1 MSEVTKIATRVS
13 YGNALVELAK
23 EHDDV
28 YVLDADLAA
37 ATQTAIFKKEFP
49 ERHIDCGIAECN
61 MIGIAAGLAA
71 TGKVPFASSF
81 AMFAAGRAFEQVRNS
96 VGYPHLNVKI
106 GATHAGISVGE
117 DGATHQCNEDIALMR
132 TIPGMVILNPSDD
145 IEAKAAVKAAYEHE
159 GPVYMRFGRLAV
171 PIINDRPDYKFEIGK
186 GVTLREG
193 KDVAIIATGLCVSE
207 SLAAA
212 EKLAADQIRDLRYG
226 NNGYFWVDT
235 YDGTN
240 VVLLGNDTEGTNRM
254 DAVDTNGFAYMQAII
269 SAGRQENGGFT
280 DYVFPREG
288 ETEPSPKRAY
298 SKAFEPFGWVLG
310 TGNYT
315 DDIDEDVLG
324 VKNEFSSYESNSR
337 MAIIGIAVVME
348 VILILVLTLITASIV
363 KPLKKSLTHINEIA
377 QGDFSKEFEQDL
389 LKRKDDFG
397 QLADS
402 LEKMRS
408 EMKELIGEVKSE
420 ALEITGMV
428 QEIDTS
434 LQALD
439 DQIENVSATTE
450 ELAAGMEETA
460 ASSEEMNA
468 MSHEIESAAKS
479 IAERSQDG
487 ANEADEIRERA
498 VKIKKDTDENDRRTR
513 SIHEEINE
521 SLTKALE
528 DIKVVDQINVLAKS
542 IMDIT
547 GQTNL
552 LALNASIEAARAGEA
567 GKGFAVVADEIRVLA
582 EQSKAAVAHIQEV
595 TGNVTAA
602 VENLAND
609 AERLLE
615 FVGNDVVESLGGF
628 AEMANSYNSDAA
640 NVDSLVTD
648 FSASSEQ
655 LLASINGVM
664 DAISDVSKTATEGAT
679 GTTDIAEK
687 VGNVVQEAEAI
698 KQKAETTYHSAEKL
712 QKNVERFIV

>member
-1 MSEVTKIATRVS
+1 MNNIKVRTKLVIVMVIALIALALCTVIS
-13 YGNALVELAK
+13 NTSLSGLGNNALDIIENDMRSSYDEQIKAQVDNVISLCQSIYNRYEK
-23 EHDDV
+23 GE
-28 YVLDADLAA
+28 YTLD
-37 ATQTAIFKKEFP
+37 E
-49 ERHIDCGIAECN
+49 
-61 MIGIAAGLAA
+61 
-71 TGKVPFASSF
+71 
-81 AMFAAGRAFEQVRNS
+81 
-96 VGYPHLNVKI
+96 
-106 GATHAGISVGE
+106 
-117 DGATHQCNEDIALMR
+117 
-132 TIPGMVILNPSDD
+132 
-145 IEAKAAVKAAYEHE
+145 
-159 GPVYMRFGRLAV
+159 
-171 PIINDRPDYKFEIGK
+171 
-186 GVTLREG
+186 
-193 KDVAIIATGLCVSE
+193 
-207 SLAAA
+207 A

-269 SAGRQENGGFT
+269 NAGKQEDGGFT

-288 ETEPSPKRAY
+288 ETESSPKRAY

-348 VILILVLTLITASIV
+348 VILILVLTLIIASIV

-595 TGNVTAA
+595 TVNVTAA

-687 VGNVVQEAEAI
+687 VGIVVQETEAI

>member
-1 MSEVTKIATRVS
+1 MNNIKVRTKLVIVMVIALIALALCAVISNTS
-13 YGNALVELAK
+13 LSGLGNNALDIIENDMRSSYDKQIKAQVDNVISLCQSIYNRYEK
-23 EHDDV
+23 GE
-28 YVLDADLAA
+28 YTLD
-37 ATQTAIFKKEFP
+37 
-49 ERHIDCGIAECN
+49 
-61 MIGIAAGLAA
+61 
-71 TGKVPFASSF
+71 
-81 AMFAAGRAFEQVRNS
+81 
-96 VGYPHLNVKI
+96 
-106 GATHAGISVGE
+106 
-117 DGATHQCNEDIALMR
+117 
-132 TIPGMVILNPSDD
+132 
-145 IEAKAAVKAAYEHE
+145 EAK
-159 GPVYMRFGRLAV
+159 
-171 PIINDRPDYKFEIGK
+171 
-186 GVTLREG
+186 
-193 KDVAIIATGLCVSE
+193 
-207 SLAAA
+207 
-212 EKLAADQIRDLRYG
+212 KLAADQIRDLRYG

-269 SAGRQENGGFT
+269 NAGKQEDGGFT

-288 ETEPSPKRAY
+288 ETESSPKRAY

-315 DDIDEDVLG
+315 DDIDDDVLD

-348 VILILVLTLITASIV
+348 VILISVLTLITISIV
-363 KPLKKSLTHINEIA
+363 KPLKKSLAHIEEIA

-408 EMKELIGEVKSE
+408 EMNELIGEVKSE

-460 ASSEEMNA
+460 ASSEEINA

-521 SLTKALE
+521 SLTKALD

-595 TGNVTAA
+595 TVNVTAA

-687 VGNVVQEAEAI
+687 VGIVVQETEAI

>member
-1 MSEVTKIATRVS
+1 
-13 YGNALVELAK
+13 
-23 EHDDV
+23 
-28 YVLDADLAA
+28 
-37 ATQTAIFKKEFP
+37 
-49 ERHIDCGIAECN
+49 
-61 MIGIAAGLAA
+61 
-71 TGKVPFASSF
+71 
-81 AMFAAGRAFEQVRNS
+81 
-96 VGYPHLNVKI
+96 
-106 GATHAGISVGE
+106 
-117 DGATHQCNEDIALMR
+117 
-132 TIPGMVILNPSDD
+132 
-145 IEAKAAVKAAYEHE
+145 
-159 GPVYMRFGRLAV
+159 
-171 PIINDRPDYKFEIGK
+171 
-186 GVTLREG
+186 
-193 KDVAIIATGLCVSE
+193 
-207 SLAAA
+207 
-212 EKLAADQIRDLRYG
+212 
-226 NNGYFWVDT
+226 
-235 YDGTN
+235 
-240 VVLLGNDTEGTNRM
+240 
-254 DAVDTNGFAYMQAII
+254 
-269 SAGRQENGGFT
+269 
-280 DYVFPREG
+280 
-288 ETEPSPKRAY
+288 
-298 SKAFEPFGWVLG
+298 
-310 TGNYT
+310 
-315 DDIDEDVLG
+315 
-324 VKNEFSSYESNSR
+324 
-337 MAIIGIAVVME
+337 ME
-348 VILILVLTLITASIV
+348 VILILVLTLITVSIV

-687 VGNVVQEAEAI
+687 
-698 KQKAETTYHSAEKL
+698 
-712 QKNVERFIV
+712 

>member
-1 MSEVTKIATRVS
+1 MNNIKVRTKLVIVMVIALIALALCAVISNTS
-13 YGNALVELAK
+13 LSGLGDNALDIIENDMRSSYDEQIKAQVDNVISLCQSIYNRYEK
-23 EHDDV
+23 GE
-28 YVLDADLAA
+28 YTLD
-37 ATQTAIFKKEFP
+37 E
-49 ERHIDCGIAECN
+49 
-61 MIGIAAGLAA
+61 
-71 TGKVPFASSF
+71 
-81 AMFAAGRAFEQVRNS
+81 
-96 VGYPHLNVKI
+96 
-106 GATHAGISVGE
+106 
-117 DGATHQCNEDIALMR
+117 
-132 TIPGMVILNPSDD
+132 
-145 IEAKAAVKAAYEHE
+145 
-159 GPVYMRFGRLAV
+159 
-171 PIINDRPDYKFEIGK
+171 
-186 GVTLREG
+186 
-193 KDVAIIATGLCVSE
+193 
-207 SLAAA
+207 A

-269 SAGRQENGGFT
+269 NAGKQEDGGFT

-288 ETEPSPKRAY
+288 ETESSPKRAY

-348 VILILVLTLITASIV
+348 VILILVLTLITVSIV
-363 KPLKKSLTHINEIA
+363 KPLKKSLAHIKEIA

-408 EMKELIGEVKSE
+408 EMNELIGEVKSE

-460 ASSEEMNA
+460 ASSEEINA

-521 SLTKALE
+521 SLTKALD

-595 TGNVTAA
+595 TVNVTAA

-687 VGNVVQEAEAI
+687 VGIVVQETEAI

>member
-1 MSEVTKIATRVS
+1 MNNIKVRTKLVIVMVIALIALALCAVISNTS
-13 YGNALVELAK
+13 LSGLGDNALDIIENDMRSSYDEQIKAQVDNVISLCQSIYNRYEK
-23 EHDDV
+23 GE
-28 YVLDADLAA
+28 YTLD
-37 ATQTAIFKKEFP
+37 
-49 ERHIDCGIAECN
+49 
-61 MIGIAAGLAA
+61 
-71 TGKVPFASSF
+71 
-81 AMFAAGRAFEQVRNS
+81 
-96 VGYPHLNVKI
+96 
-106 GATHAGISVGE
+106 
-117 DGATHQCNEDIALMR
+117 
-132 TIPGMVILNPSDD
+132 
-145 IEAKAAVKAAYEHE
+145 EAK
-159 GPVYMRFGRLAV
+159 
-171 PIINDRPDYKFEIGK
+171 
-186 GVTLREG
+186 
-193 KDVAIIATGLCVSE
+193 
-207 SLAAA
+207 
-212 EKLAADQIRDLRYG
+212 KLAADQIRDLRYG

-269 SAGRQENGGFT
+269 NAGKQEDGGFT

-288 ETEPSPKRAY
+288 ETESSPKRAY

-315 DDIDEDVLG
+315 DDIDDDVLD

-348 VILILVLTLITASIV
+348 VILISVLTLITISIV
-363 KPLKKSLTHINEIA
+363 KPLKKSLAHIEEIA

-460 ASSEEMNA
+460 ASSEEINA

-521 SLTKALE
+521 SLIKALD

-595 TGNVTAA
+595 TVNVTAA

-687 VGNVVQEAEAI
+687 VGIVVQETEAI

>member
-1 MSEVTKIATRVS
+1 MNNIKVRTKLVIVMVIALIALALCAVISNTS
-13 YGNALVELAK
+13 LSGLGDNALDIIENDMRSSYDEQIKAQVDNVISLCQSIYNQYEK
-23 EHDDV
+23 GE
-28 YVLDADLAA
+28 YTLD
-37 ATQTAIFKKEFP
+37 
-49 ERHIDCGIAECN
+49 
-61 MIGIAAGLAA
+61 
-71 TGKVPFASSF
+71 
-81 AMFAAGRAFEQVRNS
+81 
-96 VGYPHLNVKI
+96 
-106 GATHAGISVGE
+106 
-117 DGATHQCNEDIALMR
+117 
-132 TIPGMVILNPSDD
+132 
-145 IEAKAAVKAAYEHE
+145 EAK
-159 GPVYMRFGRLAV
+159 
-171 PIINDRPDYKFEIGK
+171 
-186 GVTLREG
+186 
-193 KDVAIIATGLCVSE
+193 
-207 SLAAA
+207 
-212 EKLAADQIRDLRYG
+212 KLAADQIRDLRYG
-226 NNGYFWVDT
+226 DNGYFWVDT

-254 DAVDTNGFAYMQAII
+254 DAVDTNGFAYIQAII
-269 SAGRQENGGFT
+269 SAGKQEDGGFT

-288 ETEPSPKRAY
+288 ETESSPKRAY

-315 DDIDEDVLG
+315 DDIDDEVLG
-324 VKNEFSSYESNSR
+324 VKNEFSSFASNSR
-337 MAIIGIAVVME
+337 MQIIGIAIVME
-348 VILILVLTLITASIV
+348 VILILVLTMITVSIV
-363 KPLKKSLTHINEIA
+363 KPLRKSLTHINEMA
-377 QGDFSKEFEQDL
+377 QGDFSKEFEQNL

-408 EMKELIGEVKSE
+408 EMNELIGEVKSE

-487 ANEADEIRERA
+487 ATEADEIRDRA

-582 EQSKAAVAHIQEV
+582 EQSKAAVSHIQEV

-687 VGNVVQEAEAI
+687 VGIVVQEAEAI
-698 KQKAETTYHSAEKL
+698 KQKAETTYRSAEKL

>member
-1 MSEVTKIATRVS
+1 MNNIKVRTKLVIVMVIALIALALCSIVS
-13 YGNALVELAK
+13 STSLSGLGDNALDIIENDMRSSYDEQIKAQVDSVISLCQSIYNQYEAG
-23 EHDDV
+23 E
-28 YVLDADLAA
+28 YTLDE
-37 ATQTAIFKKEFP
+37 AT
-49 ERHIDCGIAECN
+49 
-61 MIGIAAGLAA
+61 
-71 TGKVPFASSF
+71 
-81 AMFAAGRAFEQVRNS
+81 
-96 VGYPHLNVKI
+96 
-106 GATHAGISVGE
+106 
-117 DGATHQCNEDIALMR
+117 
-132 TIPGMVILNPSDD
+132 
-145 IEAKAAVKAAYEHE
+145 
-159 GPVYMRFGRLAV
+159 
-171 PIINDRPDYKFEIGK
+171 
-186 GVTLREG
+186 
-193 KDVAIIATGLCVSE
+193 
-207 SLAAA
+207 
-212 EKLAADQIRDLRYG
+212 KLAADQIRDLRYG

-254 DAVDTNGFAYMQAII
+254 DAVDANGFAYIQAII
-269 SAGRQENGGFT
+269 SAGKQEDGGFT

-288 ETEPSPKRAY
+288 ETESSPKRAY

-315 DDIDEDVLG
+315 DDIDDEVLG
-324 VKNEFSSYESNSR
+324 VKNEFSSYASNSR
-337 MAIIGIAVVME
+337 MQIIGIAVVME
-348 VILILVLTLITASIV
+348 VILILVLTMITVSIV
-363 KPLKKSLTHINEIA
+363 KPLRNSLTHINEMA
-377 QGDFSKEFEQDL
+377 QGDFSKEFEQNL

-408 EMKELIGEVKSE
+408 EMNELIGEVKSE

-460 ASSEEMNA
+460 ASSEEINA

-487 ANEADEIRERA
+487 ANEADEIRDRA

-582 EQSKAAVAHIQEV
+582 EQSKAAVSHIQEV

-687 VGNVVQEAEAI
+687 VGIVVQEAEAI
-698 KQKAETTYHSAEKL
+698 KQKAETTYRSAEKL

>member
-1 MSEVTKIATRVS
+1 MNNIKVRTKLVIVMVIALIALALCAVISNTS
-13 YGNALVELAK
+13 LSGLGNNALDIIENDMRSSYDEQIKAQVDNVISLCQSIYNRYEK
-23 EHDDV
+23 GE
-28 YVLDADLAA
+28 YTLD
-37 ATQTAIFKKEFP
+37 E
-49 ERHIDCGIAECN
+49 
-61 MIGIAAGLAA
+61 
-71 TGKVPFASSF
+71 
-81 AMFAAGRAFEQVRNS
+81 
-96 VGYPHLNVKI
+96 
-106 GATHAGISVGE
+106 
-117 DGATHQCNEDIALMR
+117 
-132 TIPGMVILNPSDD
+132 
-145 IEAKAAVKAAYEHE
+145 
-159 GPVYMRFGRLAV
+159 
-171 PIINDRPDYKFEIGK
+171 
-186 GVTLREG
+186 
-193 KDVAIIATGLCVSE
+193 
-207 SLAAA
+207 A

-269 SAGRQENGGFT
+269 NAGKQEDGGFT

-288 ETEPSPKRAY
+288 ETETSPKRAY

-363 KPLKKSLTHINEIA
+363 KPLKKSLTHIDEIA

-434 LQALD
+434 IRALD

>member
-1 MSEVTKIATRVS
+1 MNNIKVRTKLVIVMVISLIALALCAVISNTS
-13 YGNALVELAK
+13 LSGLGNNALDIIENDMRSSYDEQIKAQVDNVISLCQSIYNRYEK
-23 EHDDV
+23 GE
-28 YVLDADLAA
+28 YTLD
-37 ATQTAIFKKEFP
+37 E
-49 ERHIDCGIAECN
+49 
-61 MIGIAAGLAA
+61 
-71 TGKVPFASSF
+71 
-81 AMFAAGRAFEQVRNS
+81 
-96 VGYPHLNVKI
+96 
-106 GATHAGISVGE
+106 
-117 DGATHQCNEDIALMR
+117 
-132 TIPGMVILNPSDD
+132 
-145 IEAKAAVKAAYEHE
+145 
-159 GPVYMRFGRLAV
+159 
-171 PIINDRPDYKFEIGK
+171 
-186 GVTLREG
+186 
-193 KDVAIIATGLCVSE
+193 
-207 SLAAA
+207 A

-254 DAVDTNGFAYMQAII
+254 DAVDTNGFAYIQAII
-269 SAGRQENGGFT
+269 NAGKQEDGGFT

-288 ETEPSPKRAY
+288 ETESSPKRAY

-324 VKNEFSSYESNSR
+324 VKNEFSSYESNRR

-348 VILILVLTLITASIV
+348 VILILVLTLITVSIV
-363 KPLKKSLTHINEIA
+363 KPLKKSLTHIDEIA

-408 EMKELIGEVKSE
+408 EMNNLIGEVKSE

-460 ASSEEMNA
+460 ASSEEINA

-521 SLTKALE
+521 SLTKALD

-595 TGNVTAA
+595 TVNVTAA

-687 VGNVVQEAEAI
+687 VGIVVQETEAI

>member
-1 MSEVTKIATRVS
+1 MNNIKVRTKLIIVMVIALIALVLCSIVS
-13 YGNALVELAK
+13 NTSLSGLGNNALDIIENDMRSSYDEQIKAQVDNVISLCQSIYNQYEK
-23 EHDDV
+23 GE
-28 YVLDADLAA
+28 YTLD
-37 ATQTAIFKKEFP
+37 E
-49 ERHIDCGIAECN
+49 
-61 MIGIAAGLAA
+61 
-71 TGKVPFASSF
+71 
-81 AMFAAGRAFEQVRNS
+81 
-96 VGYPHLNVKI
+96 
-106 GATHAGISVGE
+106 
-117 DGATHQCNEDIALMR
+117 
-132 TIPGMVILNPSDD
+132 
-145 IEAKAAVKAAYEHE
+145 
-159 GPVYMRFGRLAV
+159 
-171 PIINDRPDYKFEIGK
+171 
-186 GVTLREG
+186 
-193 KDVAIIATGLCVSE
+193 
-207 SLAAA
+207 A

-288 ETEPSPKRAY
+288 ETEPSPKHAY

-363 KPLKKSLTHINEIA
+363 KPLKKSLTHIDEIA

-434 LQALD
+434 IRALD

-460 ASSEEMNA
+460 ASSEEINA

>member
-1 MSEVTKIATRVS
+1 MNNIKVRTKLVIVMVIALIALALCTVIS
-13 YGNALVELAK
+13 NTSLSGLGNNALDIIENDMRSSYDEQIKAQVDNVISLCQSIYNRYEK
-23 EHDDV
+23 GE
-28 YVLDADLAA
+28 YTLD
-37 ATQTAIFKKEFP
+37 E
-49 ERHIDCGIAECN
+49 
-61 MIGIAAGLAA
+61 
-71 TGKVPFASSF
+71 
-81 AMFAAGRAFEQVRNS
+81 
-96 VGYPHLNVKI
+96 
-106 GATHAGISVGE
+106 
-117 DGATHQCNEDIALMR
+117 
-132 TIPGMVILNPSDD
+132 
-145 IEAKAAVKAAYEHE
+145 
-159 GPVYMRFGRLAV
+159 
-171 PIINDRPDYKFEIGK
+171 
-186 GVTLREG
+186 
-193 KDVAIIATGLCVSE
+193 
-207 SLAAA
+207 A

-269 SAGRQENGGFT
+269 NAGKQEDGGFT

-288 ETEPSPKRAY
+288 ETESSPKRAY

-363 KPLKKSLTHINEIA
+363 KPLKKSLTHIDEIA

>member
-1 MSEVTKIATRVS
+1 MNNIKVRTKLVIVMVIALIALALCAVISNTS
-13 YGNALVELAK
+13 LSGLGNNALDIIENDMRSSYDEQIKAQVDNVISLCQSIYNRYEK
-23 EHDDV
+23 GE
-28 YVLDADLAA
+28 YTLD
-37 ATQTAIFKKEFP
+37 E
-49 ERHIDCGIAECN
+49 
-61 MIGIAAGLAA
+61 
-71 TGKVPFASSF
+71 
-81 AMFAAGRAFEQVRNS
+81 
-96 VGYPHLNVKI
+96 
-106 GATHAGISVGE
+106 
-117 DGATHQCNEDIALMR
+117 
-132 TIPGMVILNPSDD
+132 
-145 IEAKAAVKAAYEHE
+145 
-159 GPVYMRFGRLAV
+159 
-171 PIINDRPDYKFEIGK
+171 
-186 GVTLREG
+186 
-193 KDVAIIATGLCVSE
+193 
-207 SLAAA
+207 A

-288 ETEPSPKRAY
+288 ETESSPKRAY

-363 KPLKKSLTHINEIA
+363 KPLKKSLTHIDEIA

-582 EQSKAAVAHIQEV
+582 EQSKAAVSHIQEV

>member
-1 MSEVTKIATRVS
+1 MNNIKVRTKLIIVMVIALIALALCSMVS
-13 YGNALVELAK
+13 STSLSGLGDNALDIIENDMRSSYDEQIKAQVDNVISLCQSIYNRYEK
-23 EHDDV
+23 GE
-28 YVLDADLAA
+28 YTLD
-37 ATQTAIFKKEFP
+37 E
-49 ERHIDCGIAECN
+49 
-61 MIGIAAGLAA
+61 
-71 TGKVPFASSF
+71 
-81 AMFAAGRAFEQVRNS
+81 
-96 VGYPHLNVKI
+96 
-106 GATHAGISVGE
+106 
-117 DGATHQCNEDIALMR
+117 
-132 TIPGMVILNPSDD
+132 
-145 IEAKAAVKAAYEHE
+145 
-159 GPVYMRFGRLAV
+159 
-171 PIINDRPDYKFEIGK
+171 
-186 GVTLREG
+186 
-193 KDVAIIATGLCVSE
+193 
-207 SLAAA
+207 A

-240 VVLLGNDTEGTNRM
+240 VVLLGNDTEGTNRI
-254 DAVDTNGFAYMQAII
+254 DAVDANGFAYMQAII
-269 SAGRQENGGFT
+269 SAGRQEDGGFT

-288 ETEPSPKRAY
+288 ETESSPKRAY

-315 DDIDEDVLG
+315 DDIDDDVLD

>member
-1 MSEVTKIATRVS
+1 MNNIKVRTKLVIVMVIALIALALCAVISNTS
-13 YGNALVELAK
+13 LSGLGDNALDIIENDMRSSYDEQIKAQVDNVISLCQSIYNRYEK
-23 EHDDV
+23 GE
-28 YVLDADLAA
+28 YTLD
-37 ATQTAIFKKEFP
+37 E
-49 ERHIDCGIAECN
+49 
-61 MIGIAAGLAA
+61 
-71 TGKVPFASSF
+71 
-81 AMFAAGRAFEQVRNS
+81 
-96 VGYPHLNVKI
+96 
-106 GATHAGISVGE
+106 
-117 DGATHQCNEDIALMR
+117 
-132 TIPGMVILNPSDD
+132 
-145 IEAKAAVKAAYEHE
+145 
-159 GPVYMRFGRLAV
+159 
-171 PIINDRPDYKFEIGK
+171 
-186 GVTLREG
+186 
-193 KDVAIIATGLCVSE
+193 
-207 SLAAA
+207 A

-269 SAGRQENGGFT
+269 NAGKQEDGGFT

-288 ETEPSPKRAY
+288 ETESSPKRAY

-315 DDIDEDVLG
+315 DDIDDDVQD

-434 LQALD
+434 IRALD

-460 ASSEEMNA
+460 ASSEEINA

>member
-1 MSEVTKIATRVS
+1 MNNIKVRTKLVIVMVIALIALALCAVISNTS
-13 YGNALVELAK
+13 LSGLGNNALDIIENDMRSSYDEQIKAQVDNVISLCQSIYNRYEK
-23 EHDDV
+23 GE
-28 YVLDADLAA
+28 YTLD
-37 ATQTAIFKKEFP
+37 E
-49 ERHIDCGIAECN
+49 
-61 MIGIAAGLAA
+61 
-71 TGKVPFASSF
+71 
-81 AMFAAGRAFEQVRNS
+81 
-96 VGYPHLNVKI
+96 
-106 GATHAGISVGE
+106 
-117 DGATHQCNEDIALMR
+117 
-132 TIPGMVILNPSDD
+132 
-145 IEAKAAVKAAYEHE
+145 
-159 GPVYMRFGRLAV
+159 
-171 PIINDRPDYKFEIGK
+171 
-186 GVTLREG
+186 
-193 KDVAIIATGLCVSE
+193 
-207 SLAAA
+207 A

-240 VVLLGNDTEGTNRM
+240 VVLLGNDTEETNRM

-269 SAGRQENGGFT
+269 NAGRQENGGFT

-363 KPLKKSLTHINEIA
+363 KPLKKSLTHIDEIA

-487 ANEADEIRERA
+487 ATEADEIRDRA

-687 VGNVVQEAEAI
+687 VGIVVQEAEAI
-698 KQKAETTYHSAEKL
+698 KQKAETTYRSAEKL

>member
-1 MSEVTKIATRVS
+1 MNNIKVRTKLVIVMVIALIALALCAVISNTS
-13 YGNALVELAK
+13 LSGLGNNALDIIENDMRSSYDEQIKAQVDNVISLCQSIYNRYEK
-23 EHDDV
+23 GE
-28 YVLDADLAA
+28 YTLD
-37 ATQTAIFKKEFP
+37 E
-49 ERHIDCGIAECN
+49 
-61 MIGIAAGLAA
+61 
-71 TGKVPFASSF
+71 
-81 AMFAAGRAFEQVRNS
+81 
-96 VGYPHLNVKI
+96 
-106 GATHAGISVGE
+106 
-117 DGATHQCNEDIALMR
+117 
-132 TIPGMVILNPSDD
+132 
-145 IEAKAAVKAAYEHE
+145 
-159 GPVYMRFGRLAV
+159 
-171 PIINDRPDYKFEIGK
+171 
-186 GVTLREG
+186 
-193 KDVAIIATGLCVSE
+193 
-207 SLAAA
+207 A

-269 SAGRQENGGFT
+269 NAGKQEDGGFT

-288 ETEPSPKRAY
+288 ETESSPKRAY

-315 DDIDEDVLG
+315 DDIDDDVLD

-348 VILILVLTLITASIV
+348 VILISVLTLITISIV
-363 KPLKKSLTHINEIA
+363 KPLKKSLAHIEEIA

-408 EMKELIGEVKSE
+408 EMNNLIGEVKSE

-434 LQALD
+434 IRALD

-460 ASSEEMNA
+460 ASSEEINA

-552 LALNASIEAARAGEA
+552 LALNASIEAARAGDA
-567 GKGFAVVADEIRVLA
+567 GKGFAVVADEIRVLSEQTKQSTENIEEIISKLDKNAADTISSMDHVMEKIGGQVDMIHEIEDNFSDIREGMSQLKVNSIHMSEYAKVLKESNTSLVDSTNTLSSTSEEVSASA
-582 EQSKAAVAHIQEV
+582 EETNAMCAD
-595 TGNVTAA
+595 N
-602 VENLAND
+602 
-609 AERLLE
+609 AERFKVIHNVLTELTK
-615 FVGNDVVESLGGF
+615 DTSKMDGF
-628 AEMANSYNSDAA
+628 IEEYNRLHAE
-640 NVDSLVTD
+640 
-648 FSASSEQ
+648 E
-655 LLASINGVM
+655 
-664 DAISDVSKTATEGAT
+664 
-679 GTTDIAEK
+679 
-687 VGNVVQEAEAI
+687 
-698 KQKAETTYHSAEKL
+698 
-712 QKNVERFIV
+712 

>member
-1 MSEVTKIATRVS
+1 MNNIKVRTKLVIVMVIALIALALCAVISNTS
-13 YGNALVELAK
+13 LSGLGNNALDIIENDMRSSYDKQIKAQVDNVISLCQSIYNRYEK
-23 EHDDV
+23 GE
-28 YVLDADLAA
+28 YTLD
-37 ATQTAIFKKEFP
+37 
-49 ERHIDCGIAECN
+49 
-61 MIGIAAGLAA
+61 
-71 TGKVPFASSF
+71 
-81 AMFAAGRAFEQVRNS
+81 
-96 VGYPHLNVKI
+96 
-106 GATHAGISVGE
+106 
-117 DGATHQCNEDIALMR
+117 
-132 TIPGMVILNPSDD
+132 
-145 IEAKAAVKAAYEHE
+145 EAK
-159 GPVYMRFGRLAV
+159 
-171 PIINDRPDYKFEIGK
+171 
-186 GVTLREG
+186 
-193 KDVAIIATGLCVSE
+193 
-207 SLAAA
+207 
-212 EKLAADQIRDLRYG
+212 KLAADQIRDLRYG

-254 DAVDTNGFAYMQAII
+254 DAVDTNGFAYIQAII
-269 SAGRQENGGFT
+269 NAGKQEDGGFT

-288 ETEPSPKRAY
+288 ETESSPKRAY

-315 DDIDEDVLG
+315 DDIDDDVLD

-348 VILILVLTLITASIV
+348 VILISVLTLITVSIV
-363 KPLKKSLTHINEIA
+363 KPLKKSLAHIEEIA

-408 EMKELIGEVKSE
+408 EMNELIGEVKSE

-460 ASSEEMNA
+460 ASSEEINA

-521 SLTKALE
+521 SLTKALD

-595 TGNVTAA
+595 TVNVTAA

-687 VGNVVQEAEAI
+687 VGIVVQETEAI

>member
-1 MSEVTKIATRVS
+1 MNNIKVRTKLVIVMVIALIALALCTVIS
-13 YGNALVELAK
+13 NTSLSGLGNNALDIIENDMRSSYDEQIKAQVDNVISLCQSIYNRYEK
-23 EHDDV
+23 GE
-28 YVLDADLAA
+28 YTLD
-37 ATQTAIFKKEFP
+37 E
-49 ERHIDCGIAECN
+49 
-61 MIGIAAGLAA
+61 
-71 TGKVPFASSF
+71 
-81 AMFAAGRAFEQVRNS
+81 
-96 VGYPHLNVKI
+96 
-106 GATHAGISVGE
+106 
-117 DGATHQCNEDIALMR
+117 
-132 TIPGMVILNPSDD
+132 
-145 IEAKAAVKAAYEHE
+145 
-159 GPVYMRFGRLAV
+159 
-171 PIINDRPDYKFEIGK
+171 
-186 GVTLREG
+186 
-193 KDVAIIATGLCVSE
+193 
-207 SLAAA
+207 A

-269 SAGRQENGGFT
+269 NAGKQEDGGFT

-288 ETEPSPKRAY
+288 ETESSPKRAY

-315 DDIDEDVLG
+315 DDIDDDVLD

-348 VILILVLTLITASIV
+348 VILILVLTLIIASIV

-547 GQTNL
+547 GQTTL

>member
-1 MSEVTKIATRVS
+1 MNNIKVRTKLVIVMVIALIALVLCSIVS
-13 YGNALVELAK
+13 NTSLSGLGDNALDIIENDMRSSYDEQIKAQVDNVISLCQSIYNRYEK
-23 EHDDV
+23 GE
-28 YVLDADLAA
+28 YTLD
-37 ATQTAIFKKEFP
+37 E
-49 ERHIDCGIAECN
+49 
-61 MIGIAAGLAA
+61 
-71 TGKVPFASSF
+71 
-81 AMFAAGRAFEQVRNS
+81 
-96 VGYPHLNVKI
+96 
-106 GATHAGISVGE
+106 
-117 DGATHQCNEDIALMR
+117 
-132 TIPGMVILNPSDD
+132 
-145 IEAKAAVKAAYEHE
+145 
-159 GPVYMRFGRLAV
+159 
-171 PIINDRPDYKFEIGK
+171 
-186 GVTLREG
+186 
-193 KDVAIIATGLCVSE
+193 
-207 SLAAA
+207 A

-240 VVLLGNDTEGTNRM
+240 VVLLGNDTEGTNRR

-348 VILILVLTLITASIV
+348 VILISVLTLITISIV
-363 KPLKKSLTHINEIA
+363 KPLKKSLAHIEEIA

-460 ASSEEMNA
+460 ASSEEINA

-521 SLTKALE
+521 SLIKALD

-595 TGNVTAA
+595 TVNVTAA

>member
-1 MSEVTKIATRVS
+1 MNNIKVRTKLVIVMVIALIALALCAVISNTS
-13 YGNALVELAK
+13 LSGLGNNALDIIENDMRSSYDEQIKAQVDNVISLCQSIYNRYEK
-23 EHDDV
+23 GE
-28 YVLDADLAA
+28 YTLD
-37 ATQTAIFKKEFP
+37 E
-49 ERHIDCGIAECN
+49 
-61 MIGIAAGLAA
+61 
-71 TGKVPFASSF
+71 
-81 AMFAAGRAFEQVRNS
+81 
-96 VGYPHLNVKI
+96 
-106 GATHAGISVGE
+106 
-117 DGATHQCNEDIALMR
+117 
-132 TIPGMVILNPSDD
+132 
-145 IEAKAAVKAAYEHE
+145 
-159 GPVYMRFGRLAV
+159 
-171 PIINDRPDYKFEIGK
+171 
-186 GVTLREG
+186 
-193 KDVAIIATGLCVSE
+193 
-207 SLAAA
+207 A

-254 DAVDTNGFAYMQAII
+254 DAVDTNGFAYIQAII
-269 SAGRQENGGFT
+269 NAGKQEDGGFT

-288 ETEPSPKRAY
+288 ETESSPKRAY

-315 DDIDEDVLG
+315 DDIDDDVLD

-348 VILILVLTLITASIV
+348 VILISVLTLITISIV
-363 KPLKKSLTHINEIA
+363 KPLKKSLAHIEEIA

-460 ASSEEMNA
+460 ASSEEINA

-521 SLTKALE
+521 SLIKALD

-595 TGNVTAA
+595 TVNVTAA

-628 AEMANSYNSDAA
+628 AEMANSYYSVAA

>member
-1 MSEVTKIATRVS
+1 MNNIKVRTKLVIVMVIALIALALCAVISNTS
-13 YGNALVELAK
+13 LSGLGNNALDIIENDMRSSYDEQIKAQVDNVISLCQSIYNRYEK
-23 EHDDV
+23 GE
-28 YVLDADLAA
+28 YTLD
-37 ATQTAIFKKEFP
+37 
-49 ERHIDCGIAECN
+49 
-61 MIGIAAGLAA
+61 
-71 TGKVPFASSF
+71 
-81 AMFAAGRAFEQVRNS
+81 
-96 VGYPHLNVKI
+96 
-106 GATHAGISVGE
+106 
-117 DGATHQCNEDIALMR
+117 
-132 TIPGMVILNPSDD
+132 
-145 IEAKAAVKAAYEHE
+145 EAK
-159 GPVYMRFGRLAV
+159 
-171 PIINDRPDYKFEIGK
+171 
-186 GVTLREG
+186 
-193 KDVAIIATGLCVSE
+193 
-207 SLAAA
+207 
-212 EKLAADQIRDLRYG
+212 KLAADQIRDLRYG

-269 SAGRQENGGFT
+269 NAGKQEDGGFT

-288 ETEPSPKRAY
+288 ETESSPKRAY

-315 DDIDEDVLG
+315 DDIDDDVLD

-348 VILILVLTLITASIV
+348 VILISVLTLITISIV
-363 KPLKKSLTHINEIA
+363 KPLKKSLAHIEEIA

-408 EMKELIGEVKSE
+408 EMNNLIGEVKSE

-434 LQALD
+434 IRALD

-460 ASSEEMNA
+460 ASSEEINA

-521 SLTKALE
+521 SLIKALD

-595 TGNVTAA
+595 TVNVTAA

-687 VGNVVQEAEAI
+687 VGLVVQETEAI

>member
-1 MSEVTKIATRVS
+1 MNNIKVRTKLVIVMVIALVALALCAVISNTS
-13 YGNALVELAK
+13 LSGLGNNALDIIENDMRSSYDEQIKAQVDNVISLCQSIYNRYEK
-23 EHDDV
+23 GE
-28 YVLDADLAA
+28 YTLD
-37 ATQTAIFKKEFP
+37 E
-49 ERHIDCGIAECN
+49 
-61 MIGIAAGLAA
+61 
-71 TGKVPFASSF
+71 
-81 AMFAAGRAFEQVRNS
+81 
-96 VGYPHLNVKI
+96 
-106 GATHAGISVGE
+106 
-117 DGATHQCNEDIALMR
+117 
-132 TIPGMVILNPSDD
+132 
-145 IEAKAAVKAAYEHE
+145 
-159 GPVYMRFGRLAV
+159 
-171 PIINDRPDYKFEIGK
+171 
-186 GVTLREG
+186 
-193 KDVAIIATGLCVSE
+193 
-207 SLAAA
+207 A

-269 SAGRQENGGFT
+269 NAGKQEDGGFT

-288 ETEPSPKRAY
+288 ETESSPKRAY

-315 DDIDEDVLG
+315 DDIDDDVLD

-363 KPLKKSLTHINEIA
+363 KPLKKSLTHIDEIA

-487 ANEADEIRERA
+487 ATEADEIRDRA

-687 VGNVVQEAEAI
+687 VGIVVQEAEAI
-698 KQKAETTYHSAEKL
+698 KQKAETTYRSAEKL

>member
-1 MSEVTKIATRVS
+1 MNNIKVRTKLIIVMLIALVALALCSIVS
-13 YGNALVELAK
+13 NTSLSGLGDNALNIIENDMRSSYDEQIKSQVDNVISLC
-23 EHDDV
+23 
-28 YVLDADLAA
+28 
-37 ATQTAIFKKEFP
+37 
-49 ERHIDCGIAECN
+49 RGIYNQYE
-61 MIGIAAGLAA
+61 AGEYTL
-71 TGKVPFASSF
+71 
-81 AMFAAGRAFEQVRNS
+81 E
-96 VGYPHLNVKI
+96 
-106 GATHAGISVGE
+106 
-117 DGATHQCNEDIALMR
+117 
-132 TIPGMVILNPSDD
+132 
-145 IEAKAAVKAAYEHE
+145 EAK
-159 GPVYMRFGRLAV
+159 
-171 PIINDRPDYKFEIGK
+171 
-186 GVTLREG
+186 
-193 KDVAIIATGLCVSE
+193 
-207 SLAAA
+207 
-212 EKLAADQIRDLRYG
+212 KLAADQIRDLRYG

-254 DAVDTNGFAYMQAII
+254 DAVDTNGFAYIQAII
-269 SAGRQENGGFT
+269 SAGKQEDGGFT

-288 ETEPSPKRAY
+288 ETESSPKRAY
-298 SKAFEPFGWVLG
+298 SKAFEPFEWVLG

-315 DDIDEDVLG
+315 DDIDDEVLA
-324 VKNEFSSYESNSR
+324 VKTEFNSYASNSR
-337 MAIIGIAVVME
+337 MMVIGIAVVME
-348 VILILVLTLITASIV
+348 VILILVLTMITVSVV
-363 KPLKKSLTHINEIA
+363 KPLKRSLTHINEMA
-377 QGDFSKEFEQDL
+377 QGDFSKEFEQNL

-402 LEKMRS
+402 LEKMRA
-408 EMKELIGEVKSE
+408 EMNELIGEVKSE

-487 ANEADEIRERA
+487 ATEADSIRDRA
-498 VKIKKDTDENDRRTR
+498 VKIKKDTDANDRRTR
-513 SIHEEINE
+513 SIHEEINV
-521 SLTKALE
+521 SLTKALD

-567 GKGFAVVADEIRVLA
+567 GKGFAVVADNIRVLA
-582 EQSKAAVAHIQEV
+582 EQSKDAVSHIQEV
-595 TGNVTAA
+595 TENVTVA
-602 VENLAND
+602 VDNLAKD

-628 AEMANSYNSDAA
+628 AEMANSYNSDAV

-687 VGNVVQEAEAI
+687 VGNVVQEAETI
-698 KQKAETTYHSAEKL
+698 KQKAETAYRSAEKL

>member
-1 MSEVTKIATRVS
+1 MNNIKVRTKLVIVMVIALIALALCAVISNTS
-13 YGNALVELAK
+13 LSGLGNNALDIIENDMRSSYDEQIKAQVDNVISLCQSIYNRYEK
-23 EHDDV
+23 GE
-28 YVLDADLAA
+28 YTLD
-37 ATQTAIFKKEFP
+37 E
-49 ERHIDCGIAECN
+49 
-61 MIGIAAGLAA
+61 
-71 TGKVPFASSF
+71 
-81 AMFAAGRAFEQVRNS
+81 
-96 VGYPHLNVKI
+96 
-106 GATHAGISVGE
+106 
-117 DGATHQCNEDIALMR
+117 
-132 TIPGMVILNPSDD
+132 
-145 IEAKAAVKAAYEHE
+145 
-159 GPVYMRFGRLAV
+159 
-171 PIINDRPDYKFEIGK
+171 
-186 GVTLREG
+186 
-193 KDVAIIATGLCVSE
+193 
-207 SLAAA
+207 A

-269 SAGRQENGGFT
+269 NAGKQEDGGFT

-288 ETEPSPKRAY
+288 ETESSPKRAY

-315 DDIDEDVLG
+315 DDIDDDVLD

-348 VILILVLTLITASIV
+348 VILILVLTLITVSIV
-363 KPLKKSLTHINEIA
+363 KPLKKSLTHIDEIA

-460 ASSEEMNA
+460 ASSEEINA

-521 SLTKALE
+521 SLTKALD

-595 TGNVTAA
+595 TVNVTAA

>member
-1 MSEVTKIATRVS
+1 MNNIKVRTKLVIVMVIALIALALCAVISNTS
-13 YGNALVELAK
+13 LSGLGNNALDIIENDMRSSYDEQIKAQVDNVISLCQSIYNRYEK
-23 EHDDV
+23 GE
-28 YVLDADLAA
+28 YTLD
-37 ATQTAIFKKEFP
+37 E
-49 ERHIDCGIAECN
+49 
-61 MIGIAAGLAA
+61 
-71 TGKVPFASSF
+71 
-81 AMFAAGRAFEQVRNS
+81 
-96 VGYPHLNVKI
+96 
-106 GATHAGISVGE
+106 
-117 DGATHQCNEDIALMR
+117 
-132 TIPGMVILNPSDD
+132 
-145 IEAKAAVKAAYEHE
+145 
-159 GPVYMRFGRLAV
+159 
-171 PIINDRPDYKFEIGK
+171 
-186 GVTLREG
+186 
-193 KDVAIIATGLCVSE
+193 
-207 SLAAA
+207 A

-269 SAGRQENGGFT
+269 NAGKQEDGGFT

-288 ETEPSPKRAY
+288 ETESSPKRAY

-315 DDIDEDVLG
+315 DDIDDDVLD

-348 VILILVLTLITASIV
+348 VILISVLTLITVSIV
-363 KPLKKSLTHINEIA
+363 KPLKKSLAHIEEIA

-460 ASSEEMNA
+460 ASSEEINA

-595 TGNVTAA
+595 TVNVTAA

>member
-1 MSEVTKIATRVS
+1 MNNIKVRTKLVIVMVIALIALALCAVISNTS
-13 YGNALVELAK
+13 LSGLGNNALDIIENDMRSSYDEQIKAQVDNVISLCQSIYNRYEK
-23 EHDDV
+23 GE
-28 YVLDADLAA
+28 YTLD
-37 ATQTAIFKKEFP
+37 E
-49 ERHIDCGIAECN
+49 
-61 MIGIAAGLAA
+61 
-71 TGKVPFASSF
+71 
-81 AMFAAGRAFEQVRNS
+81 
-96 VGYPHLNVKI
+96 
-106 GATHAGISVGE
+106 
-117 DGATHQCNEDIALMR
+117 
-132 TIPGMVILNPSDD
+132 
-145 IEAKAAVKAAYEHE
+145 
-159 GPVYMRFGRLAV
+159 
-171 PIINDRPDYKFEIGK
+171 
-186 GVTLREG
+186 
-193 KDVAIIATGLCVSE
+193 
-207 SLAAA
+207 A

-269 SAGRQENGGFT
+269 NAGKQEDGGFT

-288 ETEPSPKRAY
+288 ETESSPKRAY

-315 DDIDEDVLG
+315 DDIDDDVLD

-348 VILILVLTLITASIV
+348 VILISVLTLITVSIV
-363 KPLKKSLTHINEIA
+363 KPLKKSLAHIEEIA

-408 EMKELIGEVKSE
+408 EMNELIGEVKSE

-460 ASSEEMNA
+460 ASSEEINA

-595 TGNVTAA
+595 TVNVTAA

>member
-1 MSEVTKIATRVS
+1 MNNIKVRTKLVIVMVIALIALALCAVISNTS
-13 YGNALVELAK
+13 LSGLGNNALDIIENDMRSSYDEQIKAQVDNVISLCQSIYNRYEK
-23 EHDDV
+23 GE
-28 YVLDADLAA
+28 YTLD
-37 ATQTAIFKKEFP
+37 E
-49 ERHIDCGIAECN
+49 
-61 MIGIAAGLAA
+61 
-71 TGKVPFASSF
+71 
-81 AMFAAGRAFEQVRNS
+81 
-96 VGYPHLNVKI
+96 
-106 GATHAGISVGE
+106 
-117 DGATHQCNEDIALMR
+117 
-132 TIPGMVILNPSDD
+132 
-145 IEAKAAVKAAYEHE
+145 
-159 GPVYMRFGRLAV
+159 
-171 PIINDRPDYKFEIGK
+171 
-186 GVTLREG
+186 
-193 KDVAIIATGLCVSE
+193 
-207 SLAAA
+207 A

-269 SAGRQENGGFT
+269 NAGKQEDGGFT

-288 ETEPSPKRAY
+288 ETESSPKRAY

-315 DDIDEDVLG
+315 DDIDDDVLD

-348 VILILVLTLITASIV
+348 VILISVLTLITISIV
-363 KPLKKSLTHINEIA
+363 KPLKKSLAHIEEIA

-408 EMKELIGEVKSE
+408 EMNELIGEVKSE

-460 ASSEEMNA
+460 ASSEEINA

-521 SLTKALE
+521 SLTKALD

-595 TGNVTAA
+595 TVNVTAA

-687 VGNVVQEAEAI
+687 VGIVVQETEAI

>member
-1 MSEVTKIATRVS
+1 MNNIKVRTKLVIVMVIALIALALCSIVS
-13 YGNALVELAK
+13 STSLSGLGDNALDIIENDMRSSYDEQIKAQVDSVISLCQSIYNQYEAG
-23 EHDDV
+23 E
-28 YVLDADLAA
+28 YTLDE
-37 ATQTAIFKKEFP
+37 AT
-49 ERHIDCGIAECN
+49 
-61 MIGIAAGLAA
+61 
-71 TGKVPFASSF
+71 
-81 AMFAAGRAFEQVRNS
+81 
-96 VGYPHLNVKI
+96 
-106 GATHAGISVGE
+106 
-117 DGATHQCNEDIALMR
+117 
-132 TIPGMVILNPSDD
+132 
-145 IEAKAAVKAAYEHE
+145 
-159 GPVYMRFGRLAV
+159 
-171 PIINDRPDYKFEIGK
+171 
-186 GVTLREG
+186 
-193 KDVAIIATGLCVSE
+193 
-207 SLAAA
+207 
-212 EKLAADQIRDLRYG
+212 KLAADQIRDLRYG

-254 DAVDTNGFAYMQAII
+254 DAVDANGFAYIQAII
-269 SAGRQENGGFT
+269 SAGKQEDGGFT

-288 ETEPSPKRAY
+288 ETESSPKRAY

-315 DDIDEDVLG
+315 DDIDDEVLG
-324 VKNEFSSYESNSR
+324 VKNEFSSYASNSR
-337 MAIIGIAVVME
+337 MQIIGIAVVME
-348 VILILVLTLITASIV
+348 VILILVLTMITVSIV
-363 KPLKKSLTHINEIA
+363 KPLRKSLTHINEMA
-377 QGDFSKEFEQDL
+377 QGDFSKEFEQNL

-408 EMKELIGEVKSE
+408 EMNELIGEVKSE

-460 ASSEEMNA
+460 ASSEEINA

-487 ANEADEIRERA
+487 ANEADEIRDRA
-498 VKIKKDTDENDRRTR
+498 MKIKKDTDENDRRTR

-582 EQSKAAVAHIQEV
+582 EQSKAAVSHIQEV

-687 VGNVVQEAEAI
+687 VGIVVQEAEAI
-698 KQKAETTYHSAEKL
+698 KQKAETTYRSAEKL

>member
-1 MSEVTKIATRVS
+1 MNNIKVRTKLVIVMVIALIALALCAVISNTS
-13 YGNALVELAK
+13 LSGLGNNALDIIENDMRSSYDEQIKAQVDNVISLCQSIYNRYEK
-23 EHDDV
+23 GE
-28 YVLDADLAA
+28 YTLD
-37 ATQTAIFKKEFP
+37 E
-49 ERHIDCGIAECN
+49 
-61 MIGIAAGLAA
+61 
-71 TGKVPFASSF
+71 
-81 AMFAAGRAFEQVRNS
+81 
-96 VGYPHLNVKI
+96 
-106 GATHAGISVGE
+106 
-117 DGATHQCNEDIALMR
+117 
-132 TIPGMVILNPSDD
+132 
-145 IEAKAAVKAAYEHE
+145 
-159 GPVYMRFGRLAV
+159 
-171 PIINDRPDYKFEIGK
+171 
-186 GVTLREG
+186 
-193 KDVAIIATGLCVSE
+193 
-207 SLAAA
+207 A

-269 SAGRQENGGFT
+269 NAGKQEDGGFT

-288 ETEPSPKRAY
+288 ETESSPKRAY

-315 DDIDEDVLG
+315 DDIDDDVLD

-348 VILILVLTLITASIV
+348 VILILVLTLIIASIV
-363 KPLKKSLTHINEIA
+363 KPLKKSLAHIEEIA

>member
-1 MSEVTKIATRVS
+1 MNNIKVRTKLVIVMVIALIALALCAVISNTS
-13 YGNALVELAK
+13 LSGLGNNALDIIENDMRSSYDEQIKAQVDNVISLCQSIYNRYEK
-23 EHDDV
+23 GE
-28 YVLDADLAA
+28 YTLD
-37 ATQTAIFKKEFP
+37 E
-49 ERHIDCGIAECN
+49 
-61 MIGIAAGLAA
+61 
-71 TGKVPFASSF
+71 
-81 AMFAAGRAFEQVRNS
+81 
-96 VGYPHLNVKI
+96 
-106 GATHAGISVGE
+106 
-117 DGATHQCNEDIALMR
+117 
-132 TIPGMVILNPSDD
+132 
-145 IEAKAAVKAAYEHE
+145 
-159 GPVYMRFGRLAV
+159 
-171 PIINDRPDYKFEIGK
+171 
-186 GVTLREG
+186 
-193 KDVAIIATGLCVSE
+193 
-207 SLAAA
+207 A

-269 SAGRQENGGFT
+269 NAGKQENGGFT

-288 ETEPSPKRAY
+288 ETESSPKRAY

-315 DDIDEDVLG
+315 DDIDDDVLD

-363 KPLKKSLTHINEIA
+363 KPLKKSLTHIDEIA

>member
-1 MSEVTKIATRVS
+1 MNNIKVRTKLVIVMVIALIALALCAVISNTS
-13 YGNALVELAK
+13 LSGLGNNALDIIENDMRSSYDEQIKAQVDNVISLCQSIYNRYEK
-23 EHDDV
+23 GE
-28 YVLDADLAA
+28 YTLD
-37 ATQTAIFKKEFP
+37 E
-49 ERHIDCGIAECN
+49 
-61 MIGIAAGLAA
+61 
-71 TGKVPFASSF
+71 
-81 AMFAAGRAFEQVRNS
+81 
-96 VGYPHLNVKI
+96 
-106 GATHAGISVGE
+106 
-117 DGATHQCNEDIALMR
+117 
-132 TIPGMVILNPSDD
+132 
-145 IEAKAAVKAAYEHE
+145 
-159 GPVYMRFGRLAV
+159 
-171 PIINDRPDYKFEIGK
+171 
-186 GVTLREG
+186 
-193 KDVAIIATGLCVSE
+193 
-207 SLAAA
+207 A

-254 DAVDTNGFAYMQAII
+254 DAVDTNGFAYIQAII
-269 SAGRQENGGFT
+269 NAGKQEDGGFT

-288 ETEPSPKRAY
+288 ETESSPKRAY

-315 DDIDEDVLG
+315 DDIDDDVLD

-348 VILILVLTLITASIV
+348 VILISVLTLITISIV
-363 KPLKKSLTHINEIA
+363 KPLKKSLAHIEEIA

-408 EMKELIGEVKSE
+408 EMNELIGGVKSE

-460 ASSEEMNA
+460 ASSEEINA

-521 SLTKALE
+521 SLTKALD

-595 TGNVTAA
+595 TVNVTAA

-687 VGNVVQEAEAI
+687 VGIVVQETEAI

>member
-1 MSEVTKIATRVS
+1 MNNIKVRTKLVIVMVIALIALALCSIVS
-13 YGNALVELAK
+13 STSLSGLGDNALDIIENDMRSSYDEQIKAQVDSVISLCQSIYNQYEAG
-23 EHDDV
+23 E
-28 YVLDADLAA
+28 YTLDE
-37 ATQTAIFKKEFP
+37 AT
-49 ERHIDCGIAECN
+49 
-61 MIGIAAGLAA
+61 
-71 TGKVPFASSF
+71 
-81 AMFAAGRAFEQVRNS
+81 
-96 VGYPHLNVKI
+96 
-106 GATHAGISVGE
+106 
-117 DGATHQCNEDIALMR
+117 
-132 TIPGMVILNPSDD
+132 
-145 IEAKAAVKAAYEHE
+145 
-159 GPVYMRFGRLAV
+159 
-171 PIINDRPDYKFEIGK
+171 
-186 GVTLREG
+186 
-193 KDVAIIATGLCVSE
+193 
-207 SLAAA
+207 
-212 EKLAADQIRDLRYG
+212 KLAADQIRDLRYG

-254 DAVDTNGFAYMQAII
+254 DAVDANGFAYIQAII
-269 SAGRQENGGFT
+269 SAGKQEDGGFT

-288 ETEPSPKRAY
+288 ETESSPKRAY

-315 DDIDEDVLG
+315 DDIDDEVLG
-324 VKNEFSSYESNSR
+324 VKNEFSSYASNSR
-337 MAIIGIAVVME
+337 MQIIGIAVVME
-348 VILILVLTLITASIV
+348 VILILVLTMIAVSIV
-363 KPLKKSLTHINEIA
+363 KPLKKSLTHIDEIA

-408 EMKELIGEVKSE
+408 EMNELIGEVKSE

-460 ASSEEMNA
+460 ASSEEINA

-487 ANEADEIRERA
+487 ANEADEIRDRA

-582 EQSKAAVAHIQEV
+582 EQSKAAVSHIQEV

-687 VGNVVQEAEAI
+687 VGIVVQEAEAI
-698 KQKAETTYHSAEKL
+698 KQKAETTYRSAEKL

>member
-1 MSEVTKIATRVS
+1 MNNIKVRTKLVIVMVIALIALALCAVISNTS
-13 YGNALVELAK
+13 LSGLGDNALDIIENDMRSSYDEQIKAQVDNVISLCQSIYNRYEK
-23 EHDDV
+23 GE
-28 YVLDADLAA
+28 YTLD
-37 ATQTAIFKKEFP
+37 
-49 ERHIDCGIAECN
+49 
-61 MIGIAAGLAA
+61 
-71 TGKVPFASSF
+71 
-81 AMFAAGRAFEQVRNS
+81 
-96 VGYPHLNVKI
+96 
-106 GATHAGISVGE
+106 
-117 DGATHQCNEDIALMR
+117 
-132 TIPGMVILNPSDD
+132 
-145 IEAKAAVKAAYEHE
+145 EAK
-159 GPVYMRFGRLAV
+159 
-171 PIINDRPDYKFEIGK
+171 
-186 GVTLREG
+186 
-193 KDVAIIATGLCVSE
+193 
-207 SLAAA
+207 
-212 EKLAADQIRDLRYG
+212 KLAADQIRDLRYG

-254 DAVDTNGFAYMQAII
+254 DAVDTNGFAYIQAII
-269 SAGRQENGGFT
+269 NAGKQEDGGFT

-288 ETEPSPKRAY
+288 ETESSPKRAY

-315 DDIDEDVLG
+315 DDIDDDVLD
-324 VKNEFSSYESNSR
+324 VKNEFSFYESNSR

-348 VILILVLTLITASIV
+348 VILISVLTLITVSIV
-363 KPLKKSLTHINEIA
+363 KPLKKSLAHIEEIA

-408 EMKELIGEVKSE
+408 EMNNLIGEVKSE

-460 ASSEEMNA
+460 ASSEEINA

>member
-1 MSEVTKIATRVS
+1 MGMNNIKVRTKLVIVMVIALIALALCTVIS
-13 YGNALVELAK
+13 NTSLSGLGNNALDIIENDMRSSYDEQIKAQVDNVISLCQSIYNRYEK
-23 EHDDV
+23 GE
-28 YVLDADLAA
+28 YTLD
-37 ATQTAIFKKEFP
+37 E
-49 ERHIDCGIAECN
+49 
-61 MIGIAAGLAA
+61 
-71 TGKVPFASSF
+71 
-81 AMFAAGRAFEQVRNS
+81 
-96 VGYPHLNVKI
+96 
-106 GATHAGISVGE
+106 
-117 DGATHQCNEDIALMR
+117 
-132 TIPGMVILNPSDD
+132 
-145 IEAKAAVKAAYEHE
+145 
-159 GPVYMRFGRLAV
+159 
-171 PIINDRPDYKFEIGK
+171 
-186 GVTLREG
+186 
-193 KDVAIIATGLCVSE
+193 
-207 SLAAA
+207 A

-269 SAGRQENGGFT
+269 NAGKQEDGGFT

-288 ETEPSPKRAY
+288 ETESSPKRAY

-363 KPLKKSLTHINEIA
+363 KPLKKSLTHIDEIA

-460 ASSEEMNA
+460 ASSEEINA